1 MKKSNIVL
9 IGMSGCGK
17 TTIGRLTAQKLGMAF
32 LDTDNLVEEA
42 EGMSISRLF
51 EIKGEEY
58 FRQKETQACKEASG
72 RGEAVI
78 ATGGGVVL
86 SRENMSFLKAA
97 GVIVYIERELD
108 EILRADALV
117 RPLFTSRERVSKM
130 YYERE
135 RLYKGYADFLIKN
148 DTPPE
153 ITAERL
159 ISMLEESRKG

>member
-1 MKKSNIVL
+1 M
-9 IGMSGCGK
+9 
-17 TTIGRLTAQKLGMAF
+17 
-32 LDTDNLVEEA
+32 
-42 EGMSISRLF
+42 
-51 EIKGEEY
+51 
-58 FRQKETQACKEASG
+58 
-72 RGEAVI
+72 
-78 ATGGGVVL
+78 L